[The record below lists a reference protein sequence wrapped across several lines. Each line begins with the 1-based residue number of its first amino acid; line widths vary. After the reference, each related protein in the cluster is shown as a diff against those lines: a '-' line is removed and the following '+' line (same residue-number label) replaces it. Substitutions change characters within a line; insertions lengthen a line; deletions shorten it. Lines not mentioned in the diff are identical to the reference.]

1 MKTMETRR
9 YEMLVRVRDFGDKH
23 GDLFPTSSLAR
34 EQFTAVA
41 AAVKV
46 LSDDSVKKMSAKQEG
61 KRTKALAREAL
72 VDRLES
78 TARTARAIAR
88 DTSGFEDR
96 FHVPSPRSDQAL
108 LTAGRLFAR
117 DAEVF
122 RDQFLAHAMP
132 QTFVADL
139 LEVVDTFERAI
150 HDREAGKGGQTAAR
164 ASMDAALASGTA
176 AVQKL
181 DAMVTNHL
189 RADPATD
196 ALWRSIRR
204 IGHPRRARGKARASP
219 PVPSAPTPATT
230 PPSAVDPPQTTSSQ
244 SVMEKAS

>member
-1 MKTMETRR
+1 MAANETRR
-9 YEMLVRVRDFGDKH
+9 YEMLVRVRDFGDTH

-34 EQFTAVA
+34 DQFTAVA

-46 LSDDSVKKMSAKQEG
+46 LSEYSVRKMSAKQEG
-61 KRTKALAREAL
+61 KRTKGLAREAL
-72 VDRLES
+72 NDRLES
-78 TARTARAIAR
+78 MVRTARAIAR
-88 DTSGFEDR
+88 DTPGFEDR
-96 FHVPSPRSDQAL
+96 FHIPSPRTDQAL

-117 DAEVF
+117 DAEMI
-122 RDQFLAHAMP
+122 RDPFLAHAMP

-150 HDREAGKGGQTAAR
+150 HDRDAGKGGQTAAR

-189 RADPATD
+189 RDDPATD

-204 IGHPRRARGKARASP
+204 IGHPRRTRAKASASP
-219 PVPSAPTPATT
+219 PVPSAPTPTAT
-230 PPSAVDPPQTTSSQ
+230 PPSAAAPPQTTPPL
-244 SVMEKAS
+244 SVMENAS

>member
-1 MKTMETRR
+1 MWNR
-9 YEMLVRVRDFGDKH
+9 
-23 GDLFPTSSLAR
+23 SSKPGVSRA
-34 EQFTAVA
+34 
-41 AAVKV
+41 
-46 LSDDSVKKMSAKQEG
+46 M
-61 KRTKALAREAL
+61 AREAL

-88 DTSGFEDR
+88 DTPGFEDR

-164 ASMDAALASGTA
+164 ASMDAALASATA
-176 AVQKL
+176 AV
-181 DAMVTNHL
+181 DSICTTHSVSWSA
-189 RADPATD
+189 
-196 ALWRSIRR
+196 RSNAAGSR
-204 IGHPRRARGKARASP
+204 PNWQARL
-219 PVPSAPTPATT
+219 
-230 PPSAVDPPQTTSSQ
+230 
-244 SVMEKAS
+244 